1 MDNLLIVDFFFLI
14 VYIGENYKFPDCD
27 IYIFVPK
34 SELLHLSNDPH
45 TPDFGVIYV
54 RQSYLQHSYLNRCGK
69 Y

>member
-1 MDNLLIVDFFFLI
+1 MLYSFINKLATIYGYLIDVEFFLFFLI

-45 TPDFGVIYV
+45 TPKLKFEHLKV
-54 RQSYLQHSYLNRCGK
+54 
-69 Y
+69 

>member
-45 TPDFGVIYV
+45 TPKLKFEHLKV
-54 RQSYLQHSYLNRCGK
+54 
-69 Y
+69 